1 MHHVAARSIA
11 GEHIFKDTGDY
22 TTAIGILA
30 GLVADGFLACHAFC
44 FMPTHYHVYGTFD
57 DVATTIHKL
66 NRRYAVAFNRRYRRR
81 GHVFD
86 SPFARKPVEH
96 EWQARRLARIHRP
109 QSARPR
115 AVAVRELPGLIGA
128 RPAFSFVDPSPI
140 LESFGSIDVFRA
152 FVDEG
157 TSSRRREPGSGLR
170 PATGFVSVGGR
181 VLRPPTRPSTSACAR
196 PLA

>member
-11 GEHIFKDTGDY
+11 GEHIFKDIGDY

-44 FMPTHYHVYGTFD
+44 FMPTHYHLYATFD
-57 DVATTIHKL
+57 DVSTTIHKL

-96 EWQARRLARIHRP
+96 EWQARRLAAYIALNP
-109 QSARPR
+109 PNPEQWPFASY
-115 AVAVRELPGLIGA
+115 PGLIGA

-140 LESFGSIDVFRA
+140 LDFFGSIDVFRA
-152 FVDEG
+152 FVDE
-157 TSSRRREPGSGLR
+157 TRRAEDVNPVPGFARQPGS
-170 PATGFVSVGGR
+170 PQ
-181 VLRPPTRPSTSACAR
+181 
-196 PLA
+196 